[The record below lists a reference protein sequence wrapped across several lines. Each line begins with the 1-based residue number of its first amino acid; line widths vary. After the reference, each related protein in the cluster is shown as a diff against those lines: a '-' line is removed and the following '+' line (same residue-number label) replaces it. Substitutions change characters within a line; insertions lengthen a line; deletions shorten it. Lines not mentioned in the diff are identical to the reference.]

1 MRINRDNFLEQLR
14 KGNERA
20 LEFVV
25 EEYGGLLLSV
35 IRRHLAIL
43 PGMQEEC
50 MNDVLFK
57 IWKHIGQFD
66 EKKNTFKNWAA
77 GIARYQAIDYL
88 RKYAKELETKTWCEE
103 DTGRQEAG
111 REDEGIIR
119 MIENEVSEEVE
130 QMLSCLSE
138 TDREIFLKLFYQE
151 KDMDEVSRETGMK
164 KEMIYNRVSRGKRKI
179 RSWHE
184 SREGR

>member
-1 MRINRDNFLEQLR
+1 MRINRDNFLEELR
-14 KGNERA
+14 KRNEKA

-35 IRRHLAIL
+35 IRRHMAIL

-77 GIARYQAIDYL
+77 GIARYQSIDYL
-88 RKYAKELETKTWCEE
+88 RKYAKELEMGTWREE
-103 DTGRQEAG
+103 DAKTQEAG
-111 REDEGIIR
+111 REDGELIR
-119 MIENEVSEEVE
+119 MIEDEISEEVE

-138 TDREIFLKLFYQE
+138 TDREIFRKLFFQE
-151 KDMDEVSRETGMK
+151 MDMDEVSRETGMK

-179 RSWHE
+179 RNWHE